1 MWIVQPGAVNT
12 EPLALFVVFAD
23 SDGGEKPFPEVI
35 FIVQLVN
42 IQLSPHVDMG
52 GTAGFVAVR
61 HVKGDVQVPE
71 VPIGGDRLTQA
82 ELPTRFVREA
92 AQALPDM
99 IDSHTS
105 AILEICPASS

>member
-1 MWIVQPGAVNT
+1 MLLLGFDIPNY
-12 EPLALFVVFAD
+12 
-23 SDGGEKPFPEVI
+23 
-35 FIVQLVN
+35 
-42 IQLSPHVDMG
+42 H
-52 GTAGFVAVR
+52 AGFLANDGRSVR